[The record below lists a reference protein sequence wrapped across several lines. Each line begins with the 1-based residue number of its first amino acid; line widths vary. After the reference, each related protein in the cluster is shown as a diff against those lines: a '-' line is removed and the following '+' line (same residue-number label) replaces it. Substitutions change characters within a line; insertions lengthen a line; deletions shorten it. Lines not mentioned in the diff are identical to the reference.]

1 MKRKGLC
8 LLLTAIMVMGIAACG
23 PKDDEWGGAKGGIN
37 VVIDE
42 AGFGSAWLD
51 NAAAAY
57 SKKTGIK
64 VNVDKNYIQG
74 ETISLLNDGTLPYDI
89 AFPMGN
95 ILGAQNT
102 NRLVD
107 LTPLYERTPEGS
119 EIPVKEMLTPSLY
132 EKMLTEDGKIFQ
144 VPWTE
149 SYMSI
154 VYNKSSLDKA
164 FPDGYTLPRTTQE
177 LLDFCEKIK
186 KETQLY
192 PFSFCPSIPYSYC
205 AHLVWWAQYEGFD
218 DYYDY
223 FYGYY
228 RDANGERKLALNGE
242 VMDMPG
248 RKKSLEELQKLI
260 ARNNG
265 NMHANADSMTYT
277 DMQVA
282 FLGQGYKGRDMKEC
296 AFAFNG
302 NWLENEM
309 KKYLAVKPQDFRMM
323 KMPVISCITE
333 KLEDKQMSET
343 KLREVISAIDNGET
357 DYQKLGVSENDFA
370 RIREARR
377 MVNGQTMYSY
387 PACVPKTSKNQ
398 DKAIDFL
405 EFLVSA
411 EGQKIYAESTNGLT
425 MPFGYQPDAET
436 VSSFVQSGY
445 DLFGRDYLTIEA
457 DGFSPLVYNQGFSYY
472 VGLVDSKLYSGSS
485 PDSILKT
492 TKDYYMTYWDQII
505 ALA

>member
-260 ARNNG
+260 ARNN
-265 NMHANADSMTYT
+265 
-277 DMQVA
+277 
-282 FLGQGYKGRDMKEC
+282 
-296 AFAFNG
+296 
-302 NWLENEM
+302 
-309 KKYLAVKPQDFRMM
+309 
-323 KMPVISCITE
+323 
-333 KLEDKQMSET
+333 
-343 KLREVISAIDNGET
+343 
-357 DYQKLGVSENDFA
+357 
-370 RIREARR
+370 
-377 MVNGQTMYSY
+377 
-387 PACVPKTSKNQ
+387 
-398 DKAIDFL
+398 
-405 EFLVSA
+405 
-411 EGQKIYAESTNGLT
+411 
-425 MPFGYQPDAET
+425 
-436 VSSFVQSGY
+436 
-445 DLFGRDYLTIEA
+445 
-457 DGFSPLVYNQGFSYY
+457 
-472 VGLVDSKLYSGSS
+472 
-485 PDSILKT
+485 
-492 TKDYYMTYWDQII
+492 
-505 ALA
+505 